1 MIFSLCLAVY
11 GKDYFLIFEGRR
23 INSLAFTKSEKNEMM
38 ARYSKWLE
46 KSNAVFMMEYT
57 KMDMKVIDG
66 IRAKVREA
74 GGESH
79 VVKNT
84 LMQKVLSDSE
94 FAKMDLSS
102 TNLVGFSFND
112 VSAVAKVVVDIS
124 KDYAFR
130 IKGGYLNKDVIS
142 GEEIKALASL
152 PPLPVMRAKLL
163 GTIMAPASQLARVIA
178 EPGRSVAAVVQA
190 HVTKEEA
197 PAAE

>member
-1 MIFSLCLAVY
+1 M
-11 GKDYFLIFEGRR
+11 
-23 INSLAFTKSEKNEMM
+23 AFTKSEKNEMM

-46 KSNAVFMMEYT
+46 KSNAVFMMEYK

-84 LMQKVLSDSE
+84 LMQKVLSEND
-94 FAKMDLSS
+94 FGKMDLAS
-102 TNLVGFSFND
+102 TNLVGFAFND
-112 VSAVAKVVVDIS
+112 VSAVAKAIVDIS

-163 GTIMAPASQLARVIA
+163 GTILAPASQLARVIS
-178 EPGRSVAAVVQA
+178 EPGRSVAAVVA
-190 HVTKEEA
+190 HVTKKKLLINVDIRFVKIKIFCRSFYIDIA
-197 PAAE
+197 KLVDN